1 MLKHEDLRIGFEIV
15 LGSAYRGYANV
26 GEVLA
31 TAERVKDGDGDA
43 WVRSG
48 APPRSGWRGRA
59 GGGGAGHRV
68 AARGLYLR
76 AANHLSTGRYLIT
89 HFFRT
94 PDAGPGERR
103 PLVMLNS
110 GSDGRPRTWGCSAGW
125 RPWSEAVLMPV
136 VDAMV
141 ARPDVDP
148 GRLAVIGASQT
159 GYWVPRALAFEH
171 RFAAAVA
178 DPGVV
183 DVSTSP
189 RRCTTC
195 SRAPRSWC
203 RDARLF
209 GWLARYLEAWSTM
222 LPGANRSSK
231 PASSAQ
237 RDASA
242 SPGTSRTCSP

>member
-43 WVRSG
+43 W
-48 APPRSGWRGRA
+48 
-59 GGGGAGHRV
+59 
-68 AARGLYLR
+68 AREWC
-76 AANHLSTGRYLIT
+76 ATA
-89 HFFRT
+89 
-94 PDAGPGERR
+94 ER
-103 PLVMLNS
+103 LNN

-125 RPWSEAVLMPV
+125 RPWSEAVLRPV